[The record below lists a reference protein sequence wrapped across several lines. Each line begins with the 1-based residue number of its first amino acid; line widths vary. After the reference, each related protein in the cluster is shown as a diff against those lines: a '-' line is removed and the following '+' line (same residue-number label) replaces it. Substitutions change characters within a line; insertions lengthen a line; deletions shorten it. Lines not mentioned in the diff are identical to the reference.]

1 MPDRMRRRAGAA
13 RLEARRRAAFLAV
26 RLGIGAKGARL
37 SASLRQTDVSR
48 QAGISQSF
56 LSRMERGH
64 GQQASLET
72 WASVAAA
79 TGHQLAAFIERV
91 PGTTLPR
98 DYEHLKRQQLVISTA
113 RAGGWTATVEQAID
127 ADWDRPRSID
137 VVLTRAARGETAVV
151 EVWNLVDDVGAAFR
165 GLDAKVARITRQQG
179 AATSGLMVIR
189 GTRRNRAL
197 VRDFKALFRAQF
209 PASSAA
215 WLATLTA
222 PDKPMPATHGLL
234 WTDVAGTRML
244 VARL

>member
-1 MPDRMRRRAGAA
+1 MRDAKRRSGAA
-13 RLEARRRAAFLAV
+13 ETAGRRRAAFLATRLGRSICESRKAAGVDQRELGQRV
-26 RLGIGAKGARL
+26 RLSQPEISRL
-37 SASLRQTDVSR
+37 
-48 QAGISQSF
+48 
-56 LSRMERGH
+56 ERGL
-64 GQQASLET
+64 GVNAGLDT
-72 WASVAAA
+72 WACVAAA
-79 TGHQLAAFIERV
+79 TGHQLAAFIDRV

-113 RAGGWTATVEQAID
+113 RAGGWSATVEQAID

-197 VRDFKALFRAQF
+197 VRDFKHLFRAQF

-215 WLATLTA
+215 WLAALTA

>member
-1 MPDRMRRRAGAA
+1 MPDRMRRRAGPA
-13 RLEARRRAAFLAV
+13 RIEARRRAAFLAG

-37 SASLRQTDVSR
+37 SAALRQTDVSR

-56 LSRMERGH
+56 LSRIERGH

-98 DYEHLKRQQLVISTA
+98 DYEHLKRQQLVITTA
-113 RAGGWTATVEQAID
+113 RSGGWTATVEQAID
-127 ADWDRPRSID
+127 ADWERPRSID
-137 VVLTRAARGETAVV
+137 VVLTRGSRGEVAVV
-151 EVWNLVDDVGAAFR
+151 EIWNLVDDVGAAFR
-165 GLDAKVARITRQQG
+165 GLDAKVARIRRERG
-179 AATSGLMVIR
+179 ATTSALMVIR
-189 GTRRNRAL
+189 GTRRNRTL
-197 VRDFKALFRAQF
+197 VREFRSLFRAQF
-209 PASSAA
+209 PASSAS
-215 WLATLTA
+215 WLAALIA
-222 PDKPMPATHGLL
+222 PDKPMPVTLGLV